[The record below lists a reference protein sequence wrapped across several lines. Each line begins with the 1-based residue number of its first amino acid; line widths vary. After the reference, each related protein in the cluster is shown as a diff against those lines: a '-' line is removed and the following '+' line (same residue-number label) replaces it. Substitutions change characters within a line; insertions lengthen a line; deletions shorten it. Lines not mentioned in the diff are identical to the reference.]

1 MMDVKTIEE
10 LIRVLEAS
18 PTEELCVQK
27 GNYKVCI
34 RKGKKPPV
42 AQAKKPLA
50 GHSAAPVAHVSAA
63 ERFINAPM
71 VGIFHVVDGVA
82 RIGATVAE
90 GQVVG
95 AIESMKLDNDIK
107 SKVSGIVQE
116 VMVEDGMPVEYG
128 QPLFKVVPE

>member
-1 MMDVKTIEE
+1 MDIQRIEE

-27 GNYKVCI
+27 GDYRVCI

-42 AQAKKPLA
+42 AQAKRPQA
-50 GHSAAPVAHVSAA
+50 SQPPAAAAQAAAA
-63 ERFINAPM
+63 ERYINAPM

-82 RIGATVAE
+82 RIGAAVAE
-90 GQVVG
+90 GQIVG
-95 AIESMKLDNDIK
+95 AIESMKLDNDVK
-107 SKVSGIVQE
+107 ANVSGVVKE

-128 QPLFKVVPE
+128 QPLFRVAPE

>member
-1 MMDVKTIEE
+1 MDVHKIEE
-10 LIRVLEAS
+10 LIRVMEAS

-27 GNYKVCI
+27 GDYKVCI
-34 RKGKKPPV
+34 RKGHRPP
-42 AQAKKPLA
+42 ATQAKKP
-50 GHSAAPVAHVSAA
+50 SAHTTQAPAAHAASA

-82 RIGATVAE
+82 QVGASVAE

-95 AIESMKLDNDIK
+95 VIESMKLGNDIK
-107 SKVSGIVQE
+107 SNVAGVIKE

-128 QPLFKVVPE
+128 QPLFRVEPQ